1 MKNEKVNYLID
12 MINDMDLTNKLRL
25 AICMSDS
32 ICTNLKYDKTEMYKY
47 FDSLLKEIDIEY
59 RTTLVNF
66 AKYHL
71 IMFAMAKIMEM
82 EKEEQNQ
89 VTLYLFNSINSKVC
103 QENT

>member
-1 MKNEKVNYLID
+1 
-12 MINDMDLTNKLRL
+12 
-25 AICMSDS
+25 
-32 ICTNLKYDKTEMYKY
+32 MYKY

-82 EKEEQNQ
+82 TKEEQNQ
-89 VTLYLFNSINSKVC
+89 TALFLFNNIKLKK
-103 QENT
+103 